1 MSSDKGTALGN
12 GRIRLQEMTP
22 SPRLSRSHSMPLSP
36 KGQVSIDQIQKP
48 HTPTVLHE
56 PSHLTGTW
64 TGTSPASH
72 SQHLFLFAVILSVCL
87 VALSTVCFVKKCLCL
102 CIFHRLI
109 VFFSVMYI
117 LPTISAL
124 HPSLILYLPQRLSVV
139 SASIIHFHYTNISLW
154 LHSSALHQHP
164 FSLKPLTPPL
174 HGKLCSRLSW
184 LTLSIHSW
192 TASIACA
199 LEPLSLSARKK
210 YLSCRD
216 PKCLSRP
223 GILFLL
229 PPRNKFWKWI
239 RSLIKSKMSTQR
251 RLLSAHNW
259 AVQ

>member
-1 MSSDKGTALGN
+1 
-12 GRIRLQEMTP
+12 
-22 SPRLSRSHSMPLSP
+22 MPLSP

-124 HPSLILYLPQRLSVV
+124 HPSLILYLPQRPSAV
-139 SASIIHFHYTNISLW
+139 SSTSIIHFHYTNVS
-154 LHSSALHQHP
+154 
-164 FSLKPLTPPL
+164 LTPLVCSPSAPIFTQAPNSSFTWKIMFKVKL
-174 HGKLCSRLSW
+174 TNSFNTQLDSFDSLCSGTTIPIS
-184 LTLSIHSW
+184 
-192 TASIACA
+192 
-199 LEPLSLSARKK
+199 
-210 YLSCRD
+210 
-216 PKCLSRP
+216 
-223 GILFLL
+223 
-229 PPRNKFWKWI
+229 
-239 RSLIKSKMSTQR
+239 
-251 RLLSAHNW
+251 
-259 AVQ
+259 